1 MNRKIIITVLTV
13 LLLLGFASVT
23 SAQNYASQDDMLRM
37 KKEMDGM
44 RGLLGE
50 LKELV
55 KQQNSMIKDLE
66 QNQAEDNKSN
76 EKGAAISLDI
86 HEGDEDDHVAE
97 TAGKDHDDDKDDH
110 DLEGIISK
118 IKPQIEIAGDFVANL
133 SDDDDLSTEEDR
145 FSLRGVDIVF
155 SGEIDGVG
163 QGYINLAYHD
173 DDVSLEEGYLD
184 IYDLLPFGTDVR
196 LGKFRVSYGL
206 LNTSHPHA
214 LPQVDYPAIYRAY
227 FGDEGYIDEGVG
239 IAGSFPSL
247 WGSDFDYT
255 LQVLNGNRHE
265 HDEEGHEEEEH
276 DEEYGGL
283 KDYDDLVYAAKL
295 NNTIKPS
302 ENMNI
307 RWGLSAL
314 TGRFEADNDSPRFY
328 YQGADLTFKYS
339 PFEEKYKV
347 IRWQTEVITS
357 QIEAGSSWERTY
369 GLYSFIDYKFVPKWL
384 VGGRYDYLE
393 LPMYSSD
400 HLTELSAYLTHEYTK
415 NIQIRLQFKNTD
427 RNYDKETNEIFLQ
440 WIFILGQHEHL

>member
-1 MNRKIIITVLTV
+1 
-13 LLLLGFASVT
+13 
-23 SAQNYASQDDMLRM
+23 
-37 KKEMDGM
+37 
-44 RGLLGE
+44 
-50 LKELV
+50 
-55 KQQNSMIKDLE
+55 
-66 QNQAEDNKSN
+66 
-76 EKGAAISLDI
+76 
-86 HEGDEDDHVAE
+86 
-97 TAGKDHDDDKDDH
+97 
-110 DLEGIISK
+110 
-118 IKPQIEIAGDFVANL
+118 
-133 SDDDDLSTEEDR
+133 
-145 FSLRGVDIVF
+145 
-155 SGEIDGVG
+155 
-163 QGYINLAYHD
+163 
-173 DDVSLEEGYLD
+173 
-184 IYDLLPFGTDVR
+184 
-196 LGKFRVSYGL
+196 
-206 LNTSHPHA
+206 
-214 LPQVDYPAIYRAY
+214 
-227 FGDEGYIDEGVG
+227 VG

-265 HDEEGHEEEEH
+265 HDEDGHEEEEEEH

-347 IRWQTEVITS
+347 IRWQTEVIAS
-357 QIEAGSSWERTY
+357 QIEEGSSWERTS
-369 GLYSFIDYKFVPKWL
+369 GLYSFLDYKFMPKWL

-393 LPMYSSD
+393 LPMHSRD

-415 NIQIRLQFKNTD
+415 NIQFRLQFKNTD

-440 WIFILGQHEHL
+440 CVFLLGNGGHDH

>member
-1 MNRKIIITVLTV
+1 VSQKKLLFLIILIFFFRTN
-13 LLLLGFASVT
+13 AS
-23 SAQNYASQDDMLRM
+23 AADYASKAELEKM
-37 KKEMDGM
+37 KKEVAE
-44 RGLLGE
+44 LKALVGE
-50 LKELV
+50 LKNVITSQNEALKEL
-55 KQQNSMIKDLE
+55 KE
-66 QNQAEDNKSN
+66 
-76 EKGAAISLDI
+76 
-86 HEGDEDDHVAE
+86 HEDEDEPVAE
-97 TAGKDHDDDKDDH
+97 TAGRDHDKDEDDH
-110 DLEGIISK
+110 GLESLISK

-145 FSLRGVDIVF
+145 FSLRSVDIAF

-163 QGYINLAYHD
+163 HGYIDLAYHD
-173 DDVSLEEGYLD
+173 DDVTIEEATLD
-184 IYDLLPFGTDVR
+184 LYDLLPFGTDVR

-206 LNTSHPHA
+206 LNTVHPHA

-247 WGSDFDYT
+247 WGADFDYT

-265 HDEEGHEEEEH
+265 HDGEEHEEEGL

-283 KDYDDLVYAAKL
+283 KEYDDLVYAAKL
-295 NNTIKPS
+295 NNTIIPS

-314 TGRFEADNDSPRFY
+314 TGKFENDSDSPRFY

-347 IRWQTEVITS
+347 IRWQTEIITS
-357 QIEAGSSWERTY
+357 QIEEGSSWERTY
-369 GLYSFIDYKFVPKWL
+369 GLYSFIDYKFAPKWL

-393 LPMYSSD
+393 LPMRSSD
-400 HLTELSAYLTHEYTK
+400 HQTELSAYLTHEYTK
-415 NIQIRLQFKNTD
+415 NNQIRLQFKNTD

-440 WIFILGQHEHL
+440 WIFLLGNGGHDH